1 MSTILPWVQI
11 ILSGILI
18 TLILVQQNSSG
29 AGGTFGGGDGGSI
42 QYTRRGAEKV
52 IFNATIIVAILFG
65 LAAFTALFF

>member
-29 AGGTFGGGDGGSI
+29 AGGTFGGGDGGGI